1 MISEISVTLKVAM
14 EKQQAYNLLKNGK
27 TNEEIMN
34 ATNLR
39 QTDIIRMRREYGGSR
54 KTEVAVEPEV

>member
-1 MISEISVTLKVAM
+1 
-14 EKQQAYNLLKNGK
+14 
-27 TNEEIMN
+27 MN

-54 KTEVAVEPEV
+54 KTECSSRTRSIKI

>member
-1 MISEISVTLKVAM
+1 MEISVTLKVAM

-39 QTDIIRMRREYGGSR
+39 QTDIIRMRREYGDSR

>member
-1 MISEISVTLKVAM
+1 M

-39 QTDIIRMRREYGGSR
+39 QTDIIRMRREYGDSR